1 MKRSVLFHRGAP
13 FLLVQALVGHVA
25 ASACF
30 VLAAGLPACS
40 STDTQVAVGND
51 GGSTYVPPSGD
62 PIEAEALVWTW
73 VPFEGA
79 KCRDGSTAGIAISP
93 NPDSDKLMIFLEGGG
108 ACFNPATCAANPANF
123 DPANVASISGGV
135 LDRTQT
141 ENPVKDWNMVYVP
154 YCTGDV
160 HGGSAEDVTVPGV
173 TGTQQFVGYEN
184 MELFLDRV
192 VPTFPD
198 VKQVLDT
205 GISAGGFGA
214 AVNVELIQRK
224 FPPGTDIVLID
235 DSGPGMSSEYIPSC
249 LQKLWTETWGFGQTF
264 LKDCGAD
271 CPNNDDF
278 GLDWSFHL
286 AKKYPD
292 SRGALVSATADNTV
306 TLFYGFGA
314 NDCSVAPTALPTPMP
329 ADQFKAGLL
338 DFRTRIQAVNKNF
351 STYYID
357 STTHTWTHF
366 AEFYTTESGG
376 VRLVD
381 WYKAMLEGGPAQH
394 VGP

>member
-1 MKRSVLFHRGAP
+1 MT
-13 FLLVQALVGHVA
+13 
-25 ASACF
+25 
-30 VLAAGLPACS
+30 LATGLPACS
-40 STDTQVAVGND
+40 STDTTLAAGAD
-51 GGSTYVPPSGD
+51 GGSSYVPPTGE
-62 PIEAEALVWTW
+62 PIVAEALVWTW
-73 VPFEGA
+73 VPVDGA
-79 KCRDGSTAGIAISP
+79 KCRDGSTAGIVVSP

-123 DPANVASISGGV
+123 DPANVAAIAGGV
-135 LDRTQT
+135 LDRAQA
-141 ENPVKDWNMVYVP
+141 ENPVKDWNIVYVP

-160 HGGSAEDVTVPGV
+160 HGGSAENVTVTGV
-173 TGTQQFVGYEN
+173 TGTQQFVGYRN

-192 VPTFPD
+192 VPTFPN

-214 AVNVELIQRK
+214 AVNAELIQRK
-224 FPPGTDIVLID
+224 FPPGTDVVLID

-249 LQKLWTETWGFGQTF
+249 LQKTWGETWGFDQTF

-271 CPNNDDF
+271 CPNPDDF

-292 SRGALVSATADNTV
+292 SRGSLVSATADNVV

-314 NDCSVAPTALPTPMP
+314 NDCSAAPGAFPTPMP
-329 ADQFKAGLL
+329 ADQFKTGLL
-338 DFRTRIQAVNKNF
+338 DFRAQIQAKSENF

-366 AEFYTTESGG
+366 DGFYTTESGG

-381 WYKAMLEGGPAQH
+381 WYKNMLDGGPTGH